1 MNDLNKLRTEELVDI
16 LSKQTSLYVQ
26 MHIEGAWEKEFQKFR
41 LLLQAVQAEISSR
54 RESKSKQDQ

>member
-16 LSKQTSLYVQ
+16 LSEQTSLYVQ
-26 MHIEGAWEKEFQKFR
+26 MHIEGAWEKEFQKCR